1 MSKLPKYCEHS
12 SGQARVR
19 LNGKVVYLGK
29 YGSPESKRAYRDVCR
44 KILAGDAEPIA
55 EASVADVAARW
66 MAVYAV
72 RFGEDS
78 EQYRKRKRAIVPL
91 LSDWGGEPIAKVGP
105 LRVKKTRERW
115 IKAGKARSTINAY
128 MALVKEMYRWGVEN
142 EHVKPETWQAVL
154 AITNVS
160 DEAKPAKV
168 VEPVPIENVT
178 KTLPKMRPMLQD
190 MVRLQALTGMRS
202 GNLTAM
208 TPGQIDRASFPWVY
222 RPSSHKTKHKKKELA
237 VPLGPQAREILEP
250 LLRGEDD
257 LLFTTRVGNRFTS
270 ATYGTE
276 IKKACIRAGVP
287 HWHPHQLRHSLATAV
302 RSKHGIEAAQVL
314 LGHAKLDVTQIYA
327 EKNLELARRIAE
339 ELG

>member
-1 MSKLPKYCEHS
+1 MPKLPKYCKHS

-44 KILAGDAEPIA
+44 QILAGDAEPIA

-66 MAVYAV
+66 MAAQALKH
-72 RFGEDS
+72 GEDS
-78 EQYRKRKRAIVPL
+78 DAYRRRRRAVVPL
-91 LSDWGGEPIAKVGP
+91 IEDWGGEPIARVGP

-115 IKAGKARSTINAY
+115 ISAGKARKTINGY
-128 MALVKEMYRWGVEN
+128 VSLIKEMYRWGVEN

-178 KTLPKMRPMLQD
+178 KTLPGMMPMLQD

-208 TPGQIDRASFPWVY
+208 TPGQIDRASLPWVY
-222 RPSSHKTKHKKKELA
+222 RPRSHKTKHKKKELA
-237 VPLGPQAREILEP
+237 IHLGPQAREILGP
-250 LLRGEDD
+250 LLKGEDD
-257 LLFTTRVGNRFTS
+257 LVFSVNGSRITSVAYCKAIAAACRV
-270 ATYGTE
+270 
-276 IKKACIRAGVP
+276 AGVP